1 MPPGVRAL
9 KGHRGHITALGH
21 LEELAQPDV
30 FVTGAQDG
38 HVRVWDTRAA
48 RCAHNVPAHTSERGA
63 GAVGAIRVAL
73 TGGGGCDG
81 GGGSGSCGDAAG
93 RGARADGG
101 DGIGGG
107 LIVTAGADQRVC
119 ALEPRM
125 GFTLVHA
132 FGEHRDFVYSLETF
146 GPLALSGA
154 GDGML
159 LCHDL
164 VAGKCVYGL
173 GANRGA
179 VRCIHAAPDGLV
191 AAGDDGNAIV
201 YSF

>member
-81 GGGSGSCGDAAG
+81 GGDG
-93 RGARADGG
+93 GG

-125 GFTLVHA
+125 GFTLMHA
-132 FGEHRDFVYSLETF
+132 FGEHRYFIYSLDMKS
-146 GPLALSGA
+146 LAHS
-154 GDGML
+154 
-159 LCHDL
+159 
-164 VAGKCVYGL
+164 
-173 GANRGA
+173 RS
-179 VRCIHAAPDGLV
+179 AAR
-191 AAGDDGNAIV
+191 ATAC
-201 YSF
+201 

>member
-48 RCAHNVPAHTSERGA
+48 RCAHNVPARTSERGA

-81 GGGSGSCGDAAG
+81 GGGGGSCGDAAD

-125 GFTLVHA
+125 GFTLVRA
-132 FGEHRDFVYSLETF
+132 FGEHRDFIYSTAVIIPAQRATTRA
-146 GPLALSGA
+146 PLSAARRRRVDCGRSG
-154 GDGML
+154 
-159 LCHDL
+159 
-164 VAGKCVYGL
+164 
-173 GANRGA
+173 
-179 VRCIHAAPDGLV
+179 
-191 AAGDDGNAIV
+191 
-201 YSF
+201 